1 MRDVAVIGV
10 GMNRFGKYMDKGI
23 KELAAESVTKALD
36 DAGVSKNQIEAAF
49 VGNAAAGLMTG
60 QEMIRG
66 QCVLSE
72 MGIDTIPVYNL
83 ENACASSSTAF
94 NTAWMSVASGVHD
107 VALVLGFEKLYDDD
121 KLKSFKALSTATDTL
136 RMMDYI
142 RQAEAHSPDGEKIL
156 TEGAGQNRSVFM
168 DMYAFLIKDYMNKYG
183 LTQEHFAKL
192 AIKSHKNGALNPHA
206 QYQLE
211 VTFDEVMN
219 SGDVV
224 FPLTRMMCSPIGD
237 GSAAVVICSKSKV
250 AQFTSKPVW
259 IAGSVLGSGKITFDL
274 KDTVTRRICPKIYE
288 QSGIGPEDVD
298 LVEVH
303 DATSP
308 SEIMFVIEL
317 GLCPGEEAGHW
328 IDNGELEVT
337 GRMPTN
343 TSGGLATKGHPIG
356 ATGCGQIHE
365 VVQQLRGQSGKRQV
379 KNPKIGM
386 THNGGGVLG
395 IDAAAMALHLFKV

>member
-23 KELAAESVTKALD
+23 KELAAESVTIALKD
-36 DAGVSKNQIEAAF
+36 SGVSKNQIEAAF

-72 MGIDTIPVYNL
+72 MGIDSIPIYNL

-94 NTAWMSVASGVHD
+94 NTAWMAVASGMHD

-142 RQAEAHSPDGEKIL
+142 KMAEEHSPNGEKIL
-156 TEGAGQNRSVFM
+156 LEGAGQNRSVFM
-168 DMYAFLIKDYMNKYG
+168 DMYAYFIKDYMKKYG

-192 AIKSHKNGALNPHA
+192 AVKSHKNGALNPHA
-206 QYQLE
+206 QYQNEVSLE
-211 VTFDEVMN
+211 QVMN
-219 SGDVV
+219 SGDIV

-237 GSAAVVICSKSKV
+237 GSAAAVICSKSKV
-250 AQFTSKPVW
+250 AQFTTKPVW
-259 IAGSVLGSGKITFDL
+259 VAGSVLGSGKITFDTN
-274 KDTVTRRICPKIYE
+274 DTVTRRLCPQIYE
-288 QSGIGPEDVD
+288 KSGIGPEDVD

-308 SEIMFVIEL
+308 SEIMFAIEL
-317 GLCPGEEAGHW
+317 GLCPGEKAGEW
-328 IDNGELEVT
+328 IDTGELEVT
-337 GRMPTN
+337 GCMPTN
-343 TSGGLATKGHPIG
+343 TSGGLTTKGHPIG

-365 VVQQLRGQSGKRQV
+365 VVKQLRGESGKRQV
-379 KNPKIGM
+379 QGAKIGM

>member
-23 KELAAESVTKALD
+23 KELAAESVTIALED
-36 DAGVSKNQIEAAF
+36 SGVSKNQIEAAF

-72 MGIDTIPVYNL
+72 MGIDSIPIYNV

-94 NTAWMSVASGVHD
+94 NMAWMSVASGMHD

-142 RQAEAHSPDGEKIL
+142 KMAEEHSPTGEKIL
-156 TEGAGQNRSVFM
+156 QEGAGQNRSVFM
-168 DMYAFLIKDYMNKYG
+168 DMYAYFIKDYMNKYG

-192 AIKSHKNGALNPHA
+192 AVKSHKNGALNPYA
-206 QYQLE
+206 QYQNEVSLE
-211 VTFDEVMN
+211 QVMN
-219 SGDVV
+219 SGDIV

-237 GSAAVVICSKSKV
+237 GSAAAVICSKSKV
-250 AQFTSKPVW
+250 AQFTTKPVW
-259 IAGSVLGSGKITFDL
+259 VAGSVLGSGKITFDPN
-274 KDTVTRRICPKIYE
+274 DTVTRRICPQIYE
-288 QSGIGPEDVD
+288 KSGIGPEDVD

-308 SEIMFVIEL
+308 SEIMFAIEL
-317 GLCPGEEAGHW
+317 GLCPGEKASEW
-328 IDNGELEVT
+328 IDTGELEVT
-337 GRMPTN
+337 GCMPTN
-343 TSGGLATKGHPIG
+343 TSGGLTTKGHPIG

-365 VVQQLRGQSGKRQV
+365 VVKQLRGESGKRQV
-379 KNPKIGM
+379 QGAKIGM

-395 IDAAAMALHLFKV
+395 IDAAAMALHLFKG

>member
-1 MRDVAVIGV
+1 MREVAVIGV

-23 KELAAESVTKALD
+23 KKLAEESVTKALD
-36 DAGVSKNQIEAAF
+36 DSGVSKGQIEAAF

-72 MGIDTIPVYNL
+72 MGIDTIPIYNV

-94 NTAWMSVASGVHD
+94 NMAWMSVASGVHD
-107 VALVLGFEKLYDDD
+107 VALVVGFEKLYDDD

-156 TEGAGQNRSVFM
+156 QEGAGKNRSVFM
-168 DMYAFLIKDYMNKYG
+168 DMYAYFIKDYMKTYG

-192 AIKSHKNGALNPHA
+192 AVKSHKNGALNPYA
-206 QYQLE
+206 QYQNE
-211 VTFDEVMN
+211 VTLEEVMN
-219 SGDVV
+219 SGDIV
-224 FPLTRMMCSPIGD
+224 FPLKRMMCSPIGD
-237 GSAAVVICSKSKV
+237 GSASAVICTKSKV
-250 AQFTSKPVW
+250 AQFTRKPIWV
-259 IAGSVLGSGKITFDL
+259 AGSVLGSGKITFDG
-274 KDTVTRRICPKIYE
+274 KDTVTRRLCPQIYE
-288 QSGIGPEDVD
+288 KSGIGPEEVD

-308 SEIMFVIEL
+308 SEIMFAIEL
-317 GLCPGEEAGHW
+317 GLCPGEKAGEW
-328 IDNGELEVT
+328 IDNGELEVN
-337 GRMPTN
+337 GCMPTN
-343 TSGGLATKGHPIG
+343 TSGGLTTKGHPIG

-365 VVQQLRGQSGKRQV
+365 IVKQLRGESGKRQV
-379 KNPKIGM
+379 QGAKIGM

-395 IDAAAMALHLFKV
+395 IDAAAMALHLFKR